1 MKIKVN
7 ETFIF
12 KEKTSWSFFNK
23 KISEINIDLDKEVLE
38 LKKIILKKY
47 KLDDFP
53 NFFKIIYKNK
63 EIPDNKTLKEAQV
76 KENSVLYIVCK
87 DKRAVE
93 ELLRKKGLL

>member
-12 KEKTSWSFFNK
+12 KEKISLSFFNK
-23 KISEINIDLDKEVLE
+23 KISEINIDPDKEILE

-47 KLDDFP
+47 KLDDVAD
-53 NFFKIIYKNK
+53 FFRIIYKNK
-63 EIPDNKTLKEAQV
+63 EIPDKTTLKEAQV
-76 KENSVLYIVCK
+76 KENTVLYIVCK
-87 DKRAVE
+87 DVRALE